1 MTNLAAPPPRSIPVE
16 AVRYP
21 FIPDRFAFMPDR
33 FAFIPDRFAW
43 GRAAAHLH
51 TNLPTRTSPG
61 FAPPAPLP
69 DSPLSDSADDD
80 VLRTVCFPL
89 PRTAGQAPQGHR
101 RREATIEAVMIKVDY
116 CHGSRLITVMIKV
129 DYCHD
134 QASVCAGQETLQAP
148 QGHRRREK
156 AYLASQS
163 KIVHLGLLLRR
174 HSCRWVL
181 NACVYDTSYT
191 YLYGVFLY
199 VHVHKNLHV
208 DMCTHIYIYS
218 HTS

>member
-1 MTNLAAPPPRSIPVE
+1 MLPRLRDRSPLRPCGILS
-16 AVRYP
+16 YP
-21 FIPDRFAFMPDR
+21 TVSLSYPTVSLSRPTVSLFIPDRFAR
-33 FAFIPDRFAW
+33 

-51 TNLPTRTSPG
+51 TNPPTRSSPG
-61 FAPPAPLP
+61 FTPPAPLP

-101 RREATIEAVMIKVDY
+101 RRE
-116 CHGSRLITVMIKV
+116 
-129 DYCHD
+129 
-134 QASVCAGQETLQAP
+134 
-148 QGHRRREK
+148 K

-163 KIVHLGLLLRR
+163 KTVHLGLLLRR

>member
-51 TNLPTRTSPG
+51 TNPTTRSSPG
-61 FAPPAPLP
+61 FTPPATLP
-69 DSPLSDSADDD
+69 DSPLSDSAYDD

-101 RREATIEAVMIKVDY
+101 RREATIEAVMIKVD
-116 CHGSRLITVMIKV
+116 G
-129 DYCHD
+129 CHD
-134 QASVCAGQETLQAP
+134 QVSVCAGQAP

>member
-1 MTNLAAPPPRSIPVE
+1 MTNLAARLQDRSPL
-16 AVRYP
+16 RPCGTLSYP
-21 FIPDRFAFMPDR
+21 TVSLSCPTVSLSYPTVSLGDAR
-33 FAFIPDRFAW
+33 
-43 GRAAAHLH
+43 LH
-51 TNLPTRTSPG
+51 TYIQTSQPERAPASPPLHPSLTHPSLTLLMMMMYYERSASLSHALPVRHPRAQATRG
-61 FAPPAPLP
+61 
-69 DSPLSDSADDD
+69 
-80 VLRTVCFPL
+80 
-89 PRTAGQAPQGHR
+89 
-101 RREATIEAVMIKVDY
+101 DY
-116 CHGSRLITVMIKV
+116 RAVMIKV

-208 DMCTHIYIYS
+208 DMYTHIYIYS